1 MTRRNG
7 IIRAGPDE
15 RLRTE
20 RERQRQRECR
30 NRKRT
35 AAALHKR
42 VVQED
47 IRERENSSSFGA
59 RLNQRLVRRDAK
71 VIIDVVSE
79 TLNKSTD
86 MLHQEAVL
94 QAVWSDGLAA
104 VVFLESRRL
113 AAQV

>member
-20 RERQRQRECR
+20 RERERQRQCR

-71 VIIDVVSE
+71 EVAGRKEVVKHWIAPGVRE
-79 TLNKSTD
+79 RHHCQYLLKS
-86 MLHQEAVL
+86 
-94 QAVWSDGLAA
+94 
-104 VVFLESRRL
+104 
-113 AAQV
+113 QVCFPKFM

>member
-7 IIRAGPDE
+7 IIRASPDE

-20 RERQRQRECR
+20 RERERQRECR

-35 AAALHKR
+35 AAVLHKH

-59 RLNQRLVRRDAK
+59 RLNHRLVRQDAK
-71 VIIDVVSE
+71 VIIDVVLE
-79 TLNKSTD
+79 TLNKSTNL
-86 MLHQEAVL
+86 LHQEAVL
-94 QAVWSDGLAA
+94 
-104 VVFLESRRL
+104 
-113 AAQV
+113 